1 MNESAAADGSRAIVL
16 ACIKRLCDKS
26 EQRVANYCDIVAESG
41 ISPHVVKDR
50 CKELVESREIERVSR
65 GVYGAVKVFAPPRP
79 ISKTV
84 LADGEVVLEIGDDV
98 VHLTPQEERLLR
110 GMFGSAPVEI
120 HQPPSQV
127 QAAQPVEQSPVMQIT
142 EIACLYRVPVR
153 FARQNIVTAQGFP
166 LPIPGSSQRK
176 KLWPRHAVER
186 HAQSAHVH

>member
-1 MNESAAADGSRAIVL
+1 MNESAADGSRAIVL

-26 EQRVANYCDIVAESG
+26 ETRVANYCDIVAESG

-65 GVYGAVKVFAPPRP
+65 GVYGAVKVFKPPRP

-120 HQPPSQV
+120 HQPPPQA
-127 QAAQPVEQSPVMQIT
+127 QAAQPVEQSPVMDIG
-142 EIACLYRVPVR
+142 EIACLFRVSRR
-153 FARQNIVTAQGFP
+153 FAFKKIIAAQGFP
-166 LPIPGSSQRK
+166 QPIPGSHRRK
-176 KLWPRHAVER
+176 MLWARSDVEAHIKCVER
-186 HAQSAHVH
+186 F

>member
-1 MNESAAADGSRAIVL
+1 MSETPADGSRAIVL
-16 ACIKRLCDKS
+16 ACVKRLCDKS

-65 GVYGAVKVFAPPRP
+65 GVYGAVKVFKPPRP

-120 HQPPSQV
+120 HQPPPQV
-127 QAAQPVEQSPVMQIT
+127 QAAQLVELSPVMDIG
-142 EIACLYRVPVR
+142 EIACLFRVSRR
-153 FARQNIVTAQGFP
+153 FALNRIIAAQGFP
-166 LPIPGSSQRK
+166 RPISGSHRRK
-176 KLWPRHAVER
+176 MLWARSDVEVYIKCVER
-186 HAQSAHVH
+186 V